1 MSRSSTELLDSAV
14 APASLRD
21 ASRAVA
27 RIADRHIPALDGLRG
42 VAILSVLLFK
52 AVAGYQPLTWIGA
65 AIAATFGRGWVG
77 VDLFFVLSGF
87 LITGIL
93 LDSRGSPHFFRN
105 FYARRTLRIF
115 PLYYGTLM
123 VVFIVI
129 PLFWSMNAP
138 NIQHI
143 VRNQGWLWTYTANI
157 AFEGKHKIFFDAGWL
172 RLNHFWSLAIEEQFY
187 LLWPTLVFLCPSSTF
202 RKMCWALVAGA
213 LLLRIGVYFAHLPRG
228 AMFYLTPCRVDSLTI
243 GALLALALRR
253 PDGLARMLAP
263 AKLGAIVFGL
273 VSFTI
278 LVWPDARPSDDRT
291 TVLTFGFTVLAG
303 FAACLLTLSLD
314 PTPDNIWRRMLEHRS
329 LRVLGKYSYAMY
341 VTHMFVITALS
352 VELSLP
358 RIVAWSHFEPLGILI
373 FVVLYVSVTLAVA
386 LLSWNL
392 YEKHF
397 LKAKRFFAYG
407 S

>member
-1 MSRSSTELLDSAV
+1 
-14 APASLRD
+14 
-21 ASRAVA
+21 
-27 RIADRHIPALDGLRG
+27 
-42 VAILSVLLFK
+42 
-52 AVAGYQPLTWIGA
+52 
-65 AIAATFGRGWVG
+65 
-77 VDLFFVLSGF
+77 
-87 LITGIL
+87 
-93 LDSRGSPHFFRN
+93 
-105 FYARRTLRIF
+105 
-115 PLYYGTLM
+115 
-123 VVFIVI
+123 
-129 PLFWSMNAP
+129 
-138 NIQHI
+138 
-143 VRNQGWLWTYTANI
+143 
-157 AFEGKHKIFFDAGWL
+157 
-172 RLNHFWSLAIEEQFY
+172 
-187 LLWPTLVFLCPSSTF
+187 
-202 RKMCWALVAGA
+202 
-213 LLLRIGVYFAHLPRG
+213 
-228 AMFYLTPCRVDSLTI
+228 MFYLTPCRVDSLTI